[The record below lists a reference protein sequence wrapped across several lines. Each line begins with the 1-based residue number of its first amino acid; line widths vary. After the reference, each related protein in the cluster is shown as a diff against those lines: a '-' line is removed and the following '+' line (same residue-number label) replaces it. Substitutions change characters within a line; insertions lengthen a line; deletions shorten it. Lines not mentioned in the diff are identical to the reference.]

1 MRFFVVSLAAAAVA
15 SSAMA
20 SETLTVRLDQ
30 SARITLRQPVRDVIV
45 GNPAVADVS
54 MLDGNSLVV
63 VGKTYGVTN
72 LLIVDRSGRTVMD
85 RDIVVTAP
93 DSGAVSLFRGAEQRT
108 YSCAPRCERMTPAGA
123 GKDAGSAAPTAPG
136 AQASQ

>member
-1 MRFFVVSLAAAAVA
+1 MRLFVVSLAVAAFAG
-15 SSAMA
+15 SAMA
-20 SETLTVRLDQ
+20 AETLTVRLDQ
-30 SARITLRQPVRDVIV
+30 SARITLRQPIRDVVV

-72 LLIVDRSGRTVMD
+72 LLIVDRAGRTIMD

-93 DSGAVSLFRGAEQRT
+93 DSGAVSLFRGAEQRS

-123 GKDAGSAAPTAPG
+123 GKDAAAAPAAP
-136 AQASQ
+136 AAAAAPQ

>member
-1 MRFFVVSLAAAAVA
+1 MRFFVVALAAAAVA
-15 SSAMA
+15 GSAMA
-20 SETLTVRLDQ
+20 AETLNVKLDQ
-30 SARITLRQPVRDVIV
+30 SARITLRQPIRDVVV

-72 LLIVDRSGRTVMD
+72 LLIVDRAGRTIMD

-123 GKDAGSAAPTAPG
+123 GKDDAAAPAAAP
-136 AQASQ
+136 APAPQ